1 MIKLFNLLQE
11 IVSPQR
17 KMIILAGG
25 AGVGKSTLIDKIK
38 GSTPGFEIINPDK
51 YIEDK
56 SSPMFNNLSAA
67 SAQVDDVD
75 VPNTLSSGKSFI
87 WDTTASNA
95 AKLLGGLYKRKE
107 TPGLLNTASDYDAL
121 MIMVYAHPIVSFL
134 RNFKRERKV
143 PKIGVI
149 STWNNV
155 YGNIDAYKNK
165 LGDNFVLYQAPD
177 DEYKNEIEGFNQAV
191 QQGKLY
197 EWLEELTST
206 NPEQFVSTFRKT
218 QDIPLSPEEQAKKDK
233 ATEKSREQFKQ
244 LVSQLEREFI
254 TIDKKIKDSVLSE
267 PELISKV
274 KSFVNQPSKL
284 NEQQQQYKLYCDM
297 DGVIVDFERGYNDLT
312 GRKAPGFSSPYNKT
326 EFWSSIDKAGAKFWA
341 ELNWMPDGEQL
352 WSYIKQFN
360 PKLLTAPSMDPSSK
374 EGKLQWVNKYIPG
387 IKTIFKQAK
396 FKQDL
401 AEPNAILIDDRED
414 NIERWIKAGG
424 IGIHHISTA
433 STIKQ
438 LKQLGL

>member
-1 MIKLFNLLQE
+1 MIKLFDLLKE
-11 IVSPQR
+11 IVSPQN

-38 GSTPGFEIINPDK
+38 GLTPGFEIINPDK

-56 SSPMFNNLSAA
+56 ASSMFNNLSAA

-75 VPNTLSSGKSFI
+75 VPNALSSGKSFI

-107 TPGLLNTASDYDAL
+107 TPGLLNAASNYDTL

-177 DEYKNEIEGFNQAV
+177 DEYKKEIEEFNQAV

-197 EWLEELTST
+197 EWLEELTSQ

-218 QDIPLSPEEQAKKDK
+218 QDSPLSPEEQAKKDK
-233 ATEKSREQFKQ
+233 ATEKSRELFKQ

-274 KSFVNQPSKL
+274 KSFNNQSSEL
-284 NEQQQQYKLYCDM
+284 NEAEQQYKLYCDM
-297 DGVIVDFERGYNDLT
+297 DGVLVDFEQGYNDLT
-312 GRKAPGFSSPYNKT
+312 GKKTPGVDSTYDKND
-326 EFWSSIDKAGAKFWA
+326 FWSSITKAGAKFWA
-341 ELNWMPDGEQL
+341 ELNWMSDGQQL
-352 WSYIKQFN
+352 WDYIKQYN
-360 PKLLTAPSMDPSSK
+360 PTLLTAPSREQSS
-374 EGKLQWVNKYIPG
+374 EIGKQEWINNNLPG
-387 IKTIFKQAK
+387 TPVIFKQAK
-396 FKQDL
+396 DKKDL
-401 AEPNAILIDDRED
+401 AEPNAILIDDRKD
-414 NIERWIKAGG
+414 NIQQWIDAGG
-424 IGIHHISTA
+424 IGIRHTSTE

-438 LKQLGL
+438 LQKLGL